1 MSPIDERNKIGRFLL
16 HCNVVIRVIAT
27 KDYIHNLAEF
37 NEFCLETNAQMSEIF
52 PWKLTNNSSH
62 MLFGH
67 VCHVISGNG
76 GYGLGQIS
84 EGSFK
89 N

>member
-1 MSPIDERNKIGRFLL
+1 M
-16 HCNVVIRVIAT
+16 AT
-27 KDYIHNLAEF
+27 KDYIENLPEF
-37 NEFCLETNAQMSEIF
+37 NEFCLETNALMCEIF

-76 GYGLGQIS
+76 GFGLSQIG
-84 EGSFK
+84 EGSFESYIFTCYL
-89 N
+89 